1 MLEVQFF
8 GLILAFCNEK
18 HHRFSLSLRFPAALI
33 PKMRPL
39 PLAISEPSFRTQIG
53 NGSIP
58 AKQVPFLDILVF
70 SHGEF
75 I

>member
-8 GLILAFCNEK
+8 GLILASAMRSTTGFLFLCGFP
-18 HHRFSLSLRFPAALI
+18 RLLSRKCRL
-33 PKMRPL
+33 L

-58 AKQVPFLDILVF
+58 AKQVPFLDVLVF